1 MNEAKTTPP
10 AMSAMMRRMPDT
22 KRLTH
27 PILLLLTVAVTAI
40 AGCARPTAPT
50 SPQGFAGLPPG
61 RGAPVDRAGWEPT
74 FDRNLLRDA
83 AYDEQLVPWVERAEA
98 RVRARLGWDDAYRLI
113 DRILAHGRDADRLV
127 VVERLP
133 RHSEGDYWF
142 GLVVRR
148 GGRAWAY
155 ASDLRFP
162 WAARARHVR
171 YPVWGEVADPA
182 DALASLGALGG
193 TGIWERPYEVFGLYS
208 RGTERDWDKNT
219 TYVVQP
225 WLIHVYDRTGGEG
238 GAPRVARYVV
248 ETPMEEFVSDDVVVG
263 RAALASVPREVPADL
278 LALMTAPIRPDDP
291 DEDDDDP
298 ARPATPRSIEY
309 IDGSDRATLTKRY
322 AESYPARVAL
332 NAVLRT
338 VYLAYRQA
346 NPEGP
351 PPAVSP

>member
-1 MNEAKTTPP
+1 
-10 AMSAMMRRMPDT
+10 MPVF
-22 KRLTH
+22 KRSTSS
-27 PILLLLTVAVTAI
+27 ILLLLTAAVTAI

-83 AYDEQLVPWVERAEA
+83 AYDEQLVPWVDRVQA
-98 RVRARLGWDDAYRLI
+98 RVRWRLHLDDAYRLVG
-113 DRILAHGRDADRLV
+113 RILAHGGDADHLV

-133 RHSEGDYWF
+133 RNVDDDYWF

-162 WAARARHVR
+162 WAAGAGHVR

-182 DALASLGALGG
+182 DVLTSLGALDG
-193 TGIWERPYEVFGLYS
+193 TGMWERPYEVFGLYS
-208 RGTERDWDKNT
+208 RGTKLDWDKDT
-219 TYVVQP
+219 TYAVQP

-278 LALMTAPIRPDDP
+278 LALMTAPVRPDD
-291 DEDDDDP
+291 DDGDP
-298 ARPATPRSIEY
+298 TPPAARSIQF
-309 IDGSDRATLTKRY
+309 IDGSDRAALTKRY

-351 PPAVSP
+351 PPAFSP